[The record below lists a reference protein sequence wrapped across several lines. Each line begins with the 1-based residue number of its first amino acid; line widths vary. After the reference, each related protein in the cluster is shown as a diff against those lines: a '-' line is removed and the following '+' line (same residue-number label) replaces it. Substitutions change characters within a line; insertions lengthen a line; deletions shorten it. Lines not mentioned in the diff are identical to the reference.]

1 MISFRR
7 PRQTGERLRRV
18 VVWFTALVVCGNGNR
33 LPAQGN
39 ATCNAYAAG
48 PFGGTTERNICNA
61 GVDGAAVFVPVGGL
75 LVAGGNP
82 FLGATGSLGGFG
94 HLGITL
100 RLNGTQVVVPDFN
113 YNGVGTKVAA
123 HQILFAPAPLVE
135 GAMGLFAGL
144 PGGSLAVDLLGSAQ
158 LLPTN
163 LIDDVHVDVTARRI
177 GTVALGFGVGARVT
191 LLGERRTRPAV
202 TVSVMRRSLPRIG
215 IGSIPGGDSYQFASG
230 LADVGL
236 RGVVG
241 KRFGALDVGAGAGW
255 TDYTADADIYVANPV
270 TRLAEPPIQLHINDF
285 RAMGFVD
292 AGLALRSVYLIA
304 EAGVQRGRDLKLV
317 TTFAGNDPAE
327 DRFFASVGLRFG
339 F

>member
-1 MISFRR
+1 MIGSPR
-7 PRQTGERLRRV
+7 PARVPHWILRAAV
-18 VVWFTALVVCGNGNR
+18 ALNALIVLGAWQ

-39 ATCNAYAAG
+39 AQCNAYG
-48 PFGGTTERNICNA
+48 NGVFGGSAERNICNA

-82 FLGATGSLGGFG
+82 FLGATGGLGGFG

-100 RLNGTQVVVPDFN
+100 RLNGTQVVIPDFN
-113 YNGVGTKVAA
+113 YNGVGTTVAA
-123 HQILFAPAPLVE
+123 HQVLFAPAPLVE
-135 GAMGLFAGL
+135 GAMGIYRGL
-144 PGGSLAVDLLGSAQ
+144 SGGNLAVDLLGSAQ

-177 GTVALGFGVGARVT
+177 GSIALGFGVGARVT
-191 LLGERRTRPAV
+191 LLGESATRPAV

-230 LADVGL
+230 LADLGYRV
-236 RGVVG
+236 VVG
-241 KRFGALDVGAGAGW
+241 KRFGALDLGAGAGW
-255 TDYTADADIYVANPV
+255 TRYTADADIYVANPI
-270 TRLAEPPIQLHINDF
+270 TGEAEAPIVLDIKDS
-285 RAMGFVD
+285 RAMGFID

-304 EAGVQRGRDLKLV
+304 EAGMQRGGDLTLV
-317 TTFAGNDPAE
+317 TTFSGNDPAE

>member
-1 MISFRR
+1 MTLSRTIAPTRR
-7 PRQTGERLRRV
+7 SWRQR
-18 VVWFTALVVCGNGNR
+18 FALLATLAALGFCQ

-39 ATCNAYAAG
+39 PQCNAYGEG
-48 PFGGTTERNICNA
+48 PFGGTAERNICNA

-82 FLGATGSLGGFG
+82 FLGATGGLGGFG
-94 HLGITL
+94 HLGVTL

-113 YNGVGTKVAA
+113 YNGIGTTVAA
-123 HQILFAPAPLVE
+123 HQVLFAPAPLVE
-135 GAMGLFAGL
+135 GAMGVYGGL
-144 PGGSLAVDLLGSAQ
+144 RGGNLAVDLLGSAQ

-177 GTVALGFGVGARVT
+177 GSIALGFGFGARVT
-191 LLGERRTRPAV
+191 LLGESRARPSV

-230 LADVGL
+230 LADVGY
-236 RGVVG
+236 RAVVG
-241 KRFGALDVGAGAGW
+241 KRFGALEVGGGAGW
-255 TDYTADADIYVANPV
+255 TDYTANADIYVANPI
-270 TRLAEPPIQLHINDF
+270 TGLAEAPIQLDIRDS
-285 RAMGFVD
+285 RAMAFVD
-292 AGLALRSVYLIA
+292 AGVALRALYLIA
-304 EAGVQRGRDLKLV
+304 EAGMQRGRELMLV